1 MTKRPRPIP
10 SGTTQSNTTT
20 VFEKGADTFL
30 RKSRKSVSTQDIAFL
45 KFPTIDESVNKFRG
59 YPTRVIDEIE
69 ESYQINFGEWM
80 FLLTT
85 QNSLLLSGFG
95 SKRNLIESFAS
106 KLKDEGDVLTIDGFD
121 REVRIE
127 SILDVIVDNFLDGEE
142 PSSDNFDSSDVRI
155 GVTTHEVVKRAT
167 RIAQSLAVQQRNRRC
182 PLFLVLHSIDG
193 PALQSR
199 DIQEALGALVAHS
212 TIVSGVNAVRV
223 VASIDNINASALL
236 WDNRTSAHFSWIWKE
251 VHTYRPYVDELANGV
266 VENCPKTNR
275 SRKSK
280 FPVDDLEDAN
290 FWNVLKS
297 LSPRHT
303 EVIKVLATLQSEN
316 QKPVDHKALLQNC
329 KHKMIVSNDTALRG
343 YLTELVDHAFVETGK
358 ITTTGSEWLRIPLSQ
373 EKIQE
378 IMDFDIRRAE

>member
-1 MTKRPRPIP
+1 M
-10 SGTTQSNTTT
+10 
-20 VFEKGADTFL
+20 
-30 RKSRKSVSTQDIAFL
+30 
-45 KFPTIDESVNKFRG
+45 
-59 YPTRVIDEIE
+59 
-69 ESYQINFGEWM
+69 
-80 FLLTT
+80 
-85 QNSLLLSGFG
+85 
-95 SKRNLIESFAS
+95 ESFAS

-121 REVRIE
+121 RDVRIE

-142 PSSDNFDSSDVRI
+142 PSSDNYDSSDVHI
-155 GVTTHEVVKRAT
+155 GVTAHEVVKKAT

-212 TIVSGVNAVRV
+212 TIVSCVNAVRV

-266 VENCPKTNR
+266 VEDCPKANR

>member
-1 MTKRPRPIP
+1 
-10 SGTTQSNTTT
+10 
-20 VFEKGADTFL
+20 
-30 RKSRKSVSTQDIAFL
+30 
-45 KFPTIDESVNKFRG
+45 VNKFRC
-59 YPTRVIDEIE
+59 YPTRIIDEIE
-69 ESYQINFGEWM
+69 ESYRINFGDWM

-85 QNSLLLSGFG
+85 QNSVLLSGFG
-95 SKRNLIESFAS
+95 SKRNLLESFAS

-121 REVRIE
+121 RDVRIE

-142 PSSDNFDSSDVRI
+142 PSSDNYDNSDVLI
-155 GVTTHEVVKRAT
+155 GVTAHDVVKRAAQ
-167 RIAQSLAVQQRNRRC
+167 IAQSLAVQQRNRGC

-193 PALQSR
+193 PTLQSR
-199 DIQEALGALVAHS
+199 HIQEALAALVAHS
-212 TIVSGVNAVRV
+212 TIVSGVNAVRI
-223 VASIDNINASALL
+223 VASIDHVNAPAFL
-236 WDNRTSAHFSWIWKE
+236 WDNRTSANFSWIWKE
-251 VHTYRPYVDELANGV
+251 VNTYRPYVDELANGV
-266 VENCPKTNR
+266 VEDCPKTNK
-275 SRKSK
+275 SRRTQL
-280 FPVDDLEDAN
+280 PVDDLEDAS

-358 ITTTGSEWLRIPLSQ
+358 DATTGSEWLRIPLSR

-378 IMDFDIRRAE
+378 IMDFDIQRAE